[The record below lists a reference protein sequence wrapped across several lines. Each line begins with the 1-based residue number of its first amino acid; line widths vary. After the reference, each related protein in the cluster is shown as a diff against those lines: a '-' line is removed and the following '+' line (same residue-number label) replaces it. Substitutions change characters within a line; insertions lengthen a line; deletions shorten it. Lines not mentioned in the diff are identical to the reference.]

1 MPAGDRTGPWGQ
13 GPRTGRALG
22 YCEGFDSPGYAIPPG
37 GGMGMGRGFRFRGGW
52 GIGRRYYGR
61 RGCYA
66 PEYYRYNIP
75 PFQRYYGPT
84 GEDELKFLKT
94 EAERLKRYQKDLEKR
109 INDLEKDSPTKKD

>member
-22 YCEGFDSPGYAIPPG
+22 YCEGFDTPGYTRPTG
-37 GGMGMGRGFRFRGGW
+37 GGMGMGRGFGFRGGW

-61 RGCYA
+61 GGRWA

-75 PFQRYYGPT
+75 PFQWHYGSS
-84 GEDELKFLKT
+84 GEDELKLLKA
-94 EAERLKRYQKDLEKR
+94 EAERLRKYQKDIEKR
-109 INDLEKDSPTKKD
+109 ISDLEKESPTKKS